1 MTDHKIYAPFIS
13 EVVGCPVEVVL
24 KTARLFDSG
33 MTIPFVARY
42 RKEVTEGM
50 DEVKLAEL
58 QKWLDRMAKM
68 EARKK
73 TMLDSLRESGHFT
86 AELEKAIIGC
96 RDENELEDIYLPFKP
111 KRKTRASAAREKGL
125 DPLAQGLLKGHFRE
139 PEEEAARY
147 ALKVDISA
155 EEALAGAMDILA
167 EQVAEHA
174 ETRKFLRKLFFR
186 EGNLVAKKSRKAT
199 ADSEKFR
206 DYFAYSESV
215 SRVPAHRIL
224 AVFRGEHEEALS
236 LSVQIDEDRA
246 MDILRRNFRVP
257 QNRCGYYLDK
267 ALRDSLNRLLWSSME
282 NEVKAELKEKADR
295 DSIRIFGENLV
306 QLLMAPPL
314 GPMRILAIDPGFR
327 TGCKVV
333 CLDEMGNLLHNETV
347 YPHPPQNE
355 KDKAAKTL
363 RRLVEAYK
371 IQAIAIGN
379 GTAGR
384 ETEDFIRFHIRF
396 PVDSEVKLFSVS
408 EAGASVYSASAIA
421 REEFPGFDVT
431 VRGAVS
437 IGRRLMDPLAEL
449 VKIDPKAVG
458 VGQYQHDVDQTR
470 LKEELDRVV
479 ESCVNK
485 VGVELNTAGFP
496 ILTHIS
502 GLGPALA
509 KNIVEF
515 RTKNGPFTSRA
526 DLMKVPKLGPK
537 AFEQS
542 AGFLRIRE
550 GKNPLDNSAV
560 HPERYALVEKMASD
574 MGLKPE
580 NLIRSTDLVNRIKL
594 NDYVTEEVG
603 LPTLEDI
610 KAELLKPGRDP
621 RKSFKM
627 MEFDAQ
633 VRKPEDLIPGMILP
647 GIVTNITHFG
657 CFVDVGVKQDGLV
670 HVSQLADRFVSD
682 PAQVVRLH
690 QHVKVKVLECDLLR
704 KRISFTMKG
713 LNPE

>member
-1 MTDHKIYAPFIS
+1 MRDYEVFAPYVS
-13 EVVGCPVEVVL
+13 EKLGCSFAVVL

-33 MTIPFVARY
+33 MTIPFIARY

-58 QKWLDRMAKM
+58 QKWLERMAKM
-68 EARKK
+68 EDRKK
-73 TMLDSLRESGHFT
+73 TMLDSLRESGHFS
-86 AELEKAIIGC
+86 AELENAIRLC
-96 RDENELEDIYLPFKP
+96 LDEHELEDIYLPFKP

-125 DPLAQGLLKGHFRE
+125 DSLAQGLLKGHFRD
-139 PEEEAARY
+139 PEEEAARH
-147 ALKVDISA
+147 ALKAGISA
-155 EEALAGAMDILA
+155 EDALAGAMDILA

-174 ETRKFLRKLFFR
+174 EARKFLRKLFFR
-186 EGNLVAKKSRKAT
+186 EGMLVAKKARKAGT
-199 ADSEKFR
+199 EAEKFR
-206 DYFAYSESV
+206 DYFTYSESV
-215 SRVPAHRIL
+215 FRMPAHRIL
-224 AVFRGEHEEALS
+224 AVFRGENEGALS
-236 LSVQIDEDRA
+236 LSVEVDEDRA
-246 MDILRRNFRVP
+246 LDILRRNFRVP
-257 QNRCGYYLDK
+257 QNRCGLYVEK
-267 ALRDSLNRLLWSSME
+267 ALIDSLKRLLWSSME

-314 GPMRILAIDPGFR
+314 GSMRILAIDPGFR

-333 CLDEMGNLLHNETV
+333 CLDETGNLLHNETV

-355 KDKAAKTL
+355 KDKAAKTV
-363 RRLVEAYK
+363 RRLVESYK

-396 PVDSEVKLFSVS
+396 PADSEVKLFSVS

-458 VGQYQHDVDQTR
+458 VGMYQHDVDQNL

-509 KNIVEF
+509 KNIVDF
-515 RTKNGPFTSRA
+515 RTKNGPFASRS
-526 DLMKVPKLGPK
+526 DLLKVPKLGPK
-537 AFEQS
+537 AFEQC
-542 AGFLRIRE
+542 AGFLRIRD

-580 NLIRSTDLVNRIKL
+580 NLIRNPENAERISLKA
-594 NDYVTEEVG
+594 YVSPEVG

-633 VRKPEDLIPGMILP
+633 VRKPEDLLPGMILP

-690 QHVKVKVLECDLLR
+690 QQVKVKVLECDLLR

-713 LNPE
+713 LNP